1 MTEESEKKISGK
13 DKQSDEYKK
22 HVRRISIIVIA
33 AFLIL
38 AVAVSIPLV
47 KALGSDEGL
56 EAFKEKLKH
65 YSGVTGVIVFTL
77 IQALQVIIAVVP
89 PVQIVGGVLFGWF
102 WGALFSFVG
111 IVLGAFVVFVIVSRF
126 GRPLVEA
133 FVDEKLMKRYKFLS
147 DEKKLI
153 KILIILY
160 IIPGVPKDALTYIV
174 PLTPVSRKDFFL
186 YVMPCRIPAVVMST
200 VLGSNVMSGNIKTA
214 IVICAVA
221 VLVAVVGIVLKDPVI
236 NALEKH
242 RHKPK

>member
-22 HVRRISIIVIA
+22 HVRRISVIVIA

-77 IQALQVIIAVVP
+77 IQALQVVIAVVP

-160 IIPGVPKDALTYIV
+160 IICV
-174 PLTPVSRKDFFL
+174 
-186 YVMPCRIPAVVMST
+186 
-200 VLGSNVMSGNIKTA
+200 
-214 IVICAVA
+214 
-221 VLVAVVGIVLKDPVI
+221 
-236 NALEKH
+236 
-242 RHKPK
+242 